1 MKYKLIRYV
10 PFRLY
15 ESTSFEE
22 YLAEMSL
29 KGWLIEKI
37 SANDLLGFMTF
48 RKVEARKRI
57 FCVDIFGLA
66 SDSDNR
72 PRGQTADYV
81 ELCKAAGWEFLCK
94 RGKMLVFFSEDE
106 NAVPIQTDEELKLH
120 TISKETWKR
129 IGTVF
134 LYAFMFSFLALSRFS
149 RSTFEYSV
157 VRYSGLFLT
166 MAIAFIAIINLIL
179 LLDFSIWKIGMQA
192 DRKAGRPIRYRVDYI
207 KARTAIR
214 SVFIAGALIS
224 LSITIVSMYFET
236 NLSFSTGIKA
246 FILGLVL
253 IGFTAV
259 YYFIRKISKSA
270 GQIYFIACG
279 ILLSLGI
286 FAMFIFGSSSGGTYS
301 YFGSRGIVTVSAA
314 SHNTLPL
321 TLEDLG
327 ITGEGTHESTAEVN
341 QTFLASAKEY
351 SEQYYVEGTA
361 CNYMSYTIFSSP
373 FDWVFEKF
381 IAEQQKAHFVSPD
394 NQLSSAWG
402 AKSVNIDSR
411 GDTPSYYLIVYGDK
425 ILELQVGFALSSEQI
440 AVIREKLNL

>member
-1 MKYKLIRYV
+1 MKDKLIRYA
-10 PFRLY
+10 PFQLY

-22 YLAEMSL
+22 YLSKMSL

-57 FCVDIFGLA
+57 FCVDIFSLA
-66 SDSDNR
+66 TDSDNR

-94 RGKMLVFFSEDE
+94 KGKMLVFFSEDE

-120 TISKETWKR
+120 TISKEIWKR
-129 IGTVF
+129 IGTVL
-134 LYAFMFSFLALSRFS
+134 LYAFMFSFMALSRFS
-149 RSTFEYSV
+149 RSGFEYSV

-179 LLDFSIWKIGMQA
+179 LIDFSIWKIGMQA
-192 DRKAGRPIRYRVDYI
+192 ARKAGRSIRYRVDHI
-207 KARTAIR
+207 EVRTAIR

-236 NLSFSTGIKA
+236 NLPFSTGIKA
-246 FILGLVL
+246 FILGLIL
-253 IGFTAV
+253 IVCVAI
-259 YYFIRKISKSA
+259 YYFIRGKSKSA
-270 GQIYFIACG
+270 GKTYFITCG

-286 FAMFIFGSSSGGTYS
+286 IAMLIFGSSFGNTYS
-301 YFGSRGIVTVSAA
+301 YFGSEGIMTVSAA
-314 SHNTLPL
+314 THNPIPL
-321 TLEDLG
+321 TLKDLG
-327 ITGEGTHESTAEVN
+327 ITDEGTQESTTEIN
-341 QTFLASAKEY
+341 QTFLASLKEY
-351 SEQYYVEGTA
+351 SEKYYVENTYYD
-361 CNYMSYTIFSSP
+361 YMSYAIFSSP
-373 FDWVFEKF
+373 FDWVSEKF
-381 IAEQQKAHFVSPD
+381 IAEQQKMYFVSPD

-402 AKSVNIDSR
+402 AKSVNIGSH
-411 GDTPSYYLIVYGDK
+411 GGTPSYYLIVYGDK